1 MITLT
6 NLHLQSASGL
16 FVPFGSVSFSL
27 NIDGTVLAAPG
38 GFVSADIPI
47 IFQLDANGNLIQP
60 AKLYSNA
67 ELTPQ
72 NSQGLGSTYAVT
84 FYDQNNAR
92 LNKSPMI
99 WQFNQAAGST
109 VDISMMIPFSSEGT
123 VIFYPTSFPI
133 IAPTLISLGGVFANA
148 GAAHEWVS
156 AINSDGTATFTQ
168 PSFADIS
175 GTLTAGQLPSPLTF
189 TSIVAT
195 TILASGLITAQANIF
210 LGVIGTT
217 SGQISLA
224 GGTSGQATI
233 TAPAVAGTVTN
244 PIIISNSVSLAATC
258 ILAAPGGVTI
268 GAGTTITGQTGTGP
282 IVAMSVSPVF
292 TGTISA
298 AALTATGLITGQAN
312 IQLGLNGTTAG
323 AVILEGGTSGSC
335 AISAPA
341 VAGTNTN
348 PISISNSISLPVG
361 TVYAF
366 STDTGLSRIAAGVI
380 GVGNGTAGNFA
391 GTVKAAIFQ
400 GGQQDSVAAFAGTT
414 DALPLIGSAF
424 ITTAGVDA
432 TTLATPTVTTDDG
445 KTLTVVDTTGHAHTI
460 TTASGKIVPAH
471 SVVTFNGTVGSFVTL
486 RAFQGLWYPLAS
498 NGVTFS

>member
-1 MITLT
+1 MITLI
-6 NLHLQSASGL
+6 NGFPQGANALI
-16 FVPFGSVSFSL
+16 VPNGSISFSL
-27 NIDGTVLAAPG
+27 NIDGTVVAAPG
-38 GFVSADIPI
+38 GFVAAEIPI
-47 IFQLDANGNLIQP
+47 IFQFDKNGALIQP
-60 AKLYSNA
+60 AQLFSNA
-67 ELTPQ
+67 ELNPQ
-72 NSQGLGSTYAVT
+72 NSIGLGTVYFVT

-92 LNKSPMI
+92 LNVSPMT

-109 VDISMMIPFSSEGT
+109 VDISKMTPFFTEGT
-123 VIFYPTSFPI
+123 IVFYPTSFPI
-133 IAPTLISLGGVFANA
+133 IAPTLTSLGGVFANA
-148 GAAHEWVS
+148 GVAHEWVS
-156 AINSDGTATFTQ
+156 AINADGTVTLTQ

-195 TILASGLITAQANIF
+195 TISASGLITAQANIF

-282 IVAMSVSPVF
+282 IVAMSVSPAF

-380 GVGNGTAGNFA
+380 GVGNGTAGSFA

-400 GGQQDSVAAFAGTT
+400 GGQQDSVVTVSGST
-414 DALPLIGSAF
+414 DALPLVGSVF
-424 ITTAGVDA
+424 IATAGIDA
-432 TTLATPTVTTDDG
+432 ATLATPTVTTDDG

-460 TTASGKIVPAH
+460 TTAAGKIAPAH
-471 SVVTFNGTVGSFVTL
+471 SIVTFNGTVGSFVIL

-498 NGVTFS
+498 SGVVFL